1 MRANGITYDAGFINA
16 DVSTHEPFDPAVVK
30 REMRVIHDDLH
41 CTAVRITGGD
51 PDRLEV
57 AAQHAAEAG
66 LEVGSARSPAP

>member
-1 MRANGITYDAGFINA
+1 
-16 DVSTHEPFDPAVVK
+16 
-30 REMRVIHDDLH
+30 MRVIHDDLH